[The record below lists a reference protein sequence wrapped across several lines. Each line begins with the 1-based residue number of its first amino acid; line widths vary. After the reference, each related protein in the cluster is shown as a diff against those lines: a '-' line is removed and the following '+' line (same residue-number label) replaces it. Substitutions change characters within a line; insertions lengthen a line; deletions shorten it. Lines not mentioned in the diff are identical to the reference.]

1 MTNEDHVAALTAV
14 FDRIKIANPLGLPLD
29 ADGLTNIATI
39 IAAVLTY
46 SSGLHM
52 LEQTAVSSR
61 SGVSVIDIPSKEKK

>member
-1 MTNEDHVAALTAV
+1 MGVAVWLVGAAFDLWDTAL
-14 FDRIKIANPLGLPLD
+14 
-29 ADGLTNIATI
+29 
-39 IAAVLTY
+39 AVLSY